1 MFPACT
7 YILSRGSSVVKHFQI
22 TMPANQCILRNEG
35 YGLRK
40 KHAEKGMC
48 IPASSKRVHIISS
61 VRIAKS
67 ITDLCGCQ
75 VEVMRKNA
83 IEQNL
88 RQKSHSGR
96 S

>member
-1 MFPACT
+1 MRDGDACESVYT
-7 YILSRGSSVVKHFQI
+7 GKRGIWS
-22 TMPANQCILRNEG
+22 EE
-35 YGLRK
+35 K

-61 VRIAKS
+61 ARIVES
-67 ITDLCGCQ
+67 ITGLCGCQ

-88 RQKSHSGR
+88 RQKSHSG
-96 S
+96 

>member
-1 MFPACT
+1 M
-7 YILSRGSSVVKHFQI
+7 H
-22 TMPANQCILRNEG
+22 ANQCILRNEG
-35 YGLRK
+35 YDLRE
-40 KHAEKGMC
+40 KHAEKGTC
-48 IPASSKRVHIISS
+48 IPASFKRVHIISS
-61 VRIAKS
+61 ARNVKS
-67 ITDLCGCQ
+67 ITGLCDCQ